1 MELLDTFHLNVC
13 TKHLTKNLTK
23 FVIAVY
29 YLIKTVEM
37 HLFLNNV
44 VGIVLCAYM
53 LAQLHLI
60 CNPEKQV
67 DISVSNMLSGENVYI
82 TEYKTVSMLLK
93 MHSHSTKVVHFSRYN
108 TTECCEIML
117 DTFWVDQD
125 MLY

>member
-1 MELLDTFHLNVC
+1 MELLATFRLNVC

-60 CNPEKQV
+60 CKPEKQV
-67 DISVSNMLSGENVYI
+67 DISV
-82 TEYKTVSMLLK
+82 
-93 MHSHSTKVVHFSRYN
+93 
-108 TTECCEIML
+108 
-117 DTFWVDQD
+117 
-125 MLY
+125 